1 MECPYS
7 QVVWSRIGMNSRNIA
22 ELLIDEISMGKLE
35 VKESIFS
42 LLCFSKMMP
51 PKLLLSIVIEAY
63 TNGLCRIKSVVRFAK
78 TC

>member
-1 MECPYS
+1 
-7 QVVWSRIGMNSRNIA
+7 MNSRNIA

-42 LLCFSKMMP
+42 LLCFSKMMS

-63 TNGLCRIKSVVRFAK
+63 TNGLCRTKSVVRFAK

>member
-35 VKESIFS
+35 VKELIFS
-42 LLCFSKMMP
+42 LLCFSKMTP

-63 TNGLCRIKSVVRFAK
+63 TNGLCRTKSVVRFAK